1 MDYPK
6 SVPSVGLVN
15 GKFVDENPVNGTPG
29 SLIPAVWGNSITD
42 EVVNVIKASG
52 LVPDESDP
60 GQLLLSI
67 QKMNQSDS
75 VKYALDTGGAG
86 AYAASYTPPLKA
98 LVDGLVLRFKAQNGN
113 PGASTFS
120 PNGLTAAPI
129 VGAAHSALQGG
140 EIVANGDVWVQ
151 WNSSIGSGSWVL
163 VDSTGGAIQV
173 GGATKSQHAV
183 QLSQLG
189 NYNGIAYAS
198 ASTTLNATF
207 LGKTLVVN
215 ADGTTQ
221 TLPAAAGLL
230 PGSNIHISS
239 FGTCTIKGSA
249 AEMII
254 GPTGVVAN
262 SLILNVG
269 EQITLTTNAI
279 GWYVSSY
286 ARVGKQY
293 SSITPILG
301 AVAGVTSHI
310 GGMVY
315 GWGGVNNSYSLPSSS
330 ANAIP
335 AGATVTIPNFGSLP
349 MLIVPQGT
357 DKVQT
362 PSYPA
367 VSAFSVPAGAS
378 ADFTYVGSGI
388 WFITGTAVNS
398 SSADFSASLA
408 PAGYQ
413 RLPSGLIIQ
422 WGSIS
427 VGVSSTV
434 TIAYPIA
441 FPTQFL
447 GAYVSNGFAT
457 YTASSTP
464 FVGIT
469 PTSTPLSTAV
479 VQNGYSSSAN
489 TVYWF
494 AFGK

>member
-29 SLIPAVWGNSITD
+29 SLIPAAWGNSITD
-42 EVVNVIKASG
+42 EVVNVVKAAG
-52 LVPDESDP
+52 LVPDEADL

-67 QKMNQSDS
+67 QKISQSDS
-75 VKYALDTGGAG
+75 AKYALDTGASGT
-86 AYAASYTPPLKA
+86 YVASYAPALKA
-98 LVDGLVLRFKAQNGN
+98 LVDGVVLCFKAQNGN
-113 PGASTFS
+113 TGASTFS

-151 WNSSIGSGSWVL
+151 WNSSIGTGSWVL
-163 VDSTGGAIQV
+163 IDSTGGAFQV
-173 GGATKSQHAV
+173 ANASKSQHAV
-183 QLSQLG
+183 ALGQLAGAIGTTAPQFDSSLKLVTTAFLARSGKQLS
-189 NYNGIAYAS
+189 
-198 ASTTLNATF
+198 
-207 LGKTLVVN
+207 
-215 ADGTTQ
+215 
-221 TLPAAAGLL
+221 
-230 PGSNIHISS
+230 
-239 FGTCTIKGSA
+239 
-249 AEMII
+249 
-254 GPTGVVAN
+254 GVVPFTGALTGGA
-262 SLILNVG
+262 SHVG
-269 EQITLTTNAI
+269 GFL
-279 GWYVSSY
+279 
-286 ARVGKQY
+286 
-293 SSITPILG
+293 
-301 AVAGVTSHI
+301 
-310 GGMVY
+310 Y
-315 GWGGVNNSYSLPSSS
+315 GWSATANSYSLPNTVSL
-330 ANAIP
+330 AIP
-335 AGATVTIPNFGSLP
+335 VGAVITLANFGTNA
-349 MLIVPQGT
+349 MAIVPQGT
-357 DKVQT
+357 DKTQT
-362 PSYPA
+362 PSLPA
-367 VSAFSVPAGAS
+367 TSLFTLVSGAS
-378 ADFTYVGSGI
+378 AEFTHIGSGI
-388 WFITGTAVNS
+388 WFITGNAVNS
-398 SSADFSASLA
+398 SSADFAASLT

>member
-1 MDYPK
+1 VDYPK

-29 SLIPAVWGNSITD
+29 SLIPAAWGNSITD
-42 EVVNVIKASG
+42 EVVNVVKAAG
-52 LVPDESDP
+52 LVPDEADL

-67 QKMNQSDS
+67 QKISQSDS
-75 VKYALDTGGAG
+75 AKYALDTGASGT
-86 AYAASYTPPLKA
+86 YVASYAPALKA
-98 LVDGLVLRFKAQNGN
+98 LVDGVVLCFKAQNGN
-113 PGASTFS
+113 TGASTFS

-129 VGAAHSALQGG
+129 VGTAHSALQGG

-151 WNSSIGSGSWVL
+151 WNSSIGTGSWVL
-163 VDSTGGAIQV
+163 IDSTGGAFQV
-173 GGATKSQHAV
+173 ANASKSQHAV
-183 QLSQLG
+183 GLGQLAAAIGTTAPQFDSSLKLVTTAFLARSGKQLSG
-189 NYNGIAYAS
+189 
-198 ASTTLNATF
+198 
-207 LGKTLVVN
+207 VVPFTG
-215 ADGTTQ
+215 A
-221 TLPAAAGLL
+221 L
-230 PGSNIHISS
+230 
-239 FGTCTIKGSA
+239 
-249 AEMII
+249 
-254 GPTGVVAN
+254 TGVA
-262 SLILNVG
+262 SHVG
-269 EQITLTTNAI
+269 GFL
-279 GWYVSSY
+279 
-286 ARVGKQY
+286 
-293 SSITPILG
+293 
-301 AVAGVTSHI
+301 
-310 GGMVY
+310 Y
-315 GWGGVNNSYSLPSSS
+315 GWSATANSYSLPNTVSL
-330 ANAIP
+330 AIP
-335 AGATVTIPNFGSLP
+335 VGAVITLANFGTNA
-349 MLIVPQGT
+349 MAIVPQGT
-357 DKVQT
+357 DKTQT
-362 PSYPA
+362 PSLPA
-367 VSAFSVPAGAS
+367 TSLFTLVSGAS
-378 ADFTYVGSGI
+378 AEFTHIGSGI
-388 WFITGTAVNS
+388 WFITGNAVNS
-398 SSADFSASLA
+398 SSADFAASLT